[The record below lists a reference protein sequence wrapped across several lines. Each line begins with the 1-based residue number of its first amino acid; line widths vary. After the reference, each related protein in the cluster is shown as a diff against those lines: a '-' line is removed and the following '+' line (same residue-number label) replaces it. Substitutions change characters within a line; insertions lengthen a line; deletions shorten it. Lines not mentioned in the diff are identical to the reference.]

1 MTVAFI
7 AFCLSFISL
16 FLIYVILVL
25 ALNLQWGQAGILNFG
40 VVGFV
45 ALGAYITAICMLDP
59 STLEHVDV
67 GFGLPFPVAFVIAI
81 IVTGIIAWLV
91 SAIVRLGLEELAIIS
106 LAFAEFLHVAIA
118 NEEWLTGGTVGI
130 YISSLLD
137 EKLDLLGYS
146 VVFTVILLVAALL
159 VYYFTTKLNFSQ
171 FGRIANAIRQDE
183 IKAKSLGIDTV
194 SHRMKIFVIGSMIM
208 AAAGSLYVY
217 FGLRAVP
224 ELYPVGLTFAI
235 WIALILGG
243 TGNNLGAVLGM
254 GIYVLMDILAR
265 LYLTIPGHPEIAAG
279 LKFVIIGLLL
289 VILIIRRPEGILGP
303 KRSRYG

>member
-16 FLIYVILVL
+16 FLIYMILVL

-183 IKAKSLGIDTV
+183 VKAKSLGIDTV

-254 GIYVLMDILAR
+254 GIYMLMDILAR
-265 LYLTIPGHPEIAAG
+265 LYLNIPGHPEIAAG

>member
-16 FLIYVILVL
+16 FLIYMILVL

-254 GIYVLMDILAR
+254 GIYMLMDILAR
-265 LYLTIPGHPEIAAG
+265 LYLNIPGHPEIAAG

>member
-1 MTVAFI
+1 MTTAFI
-7 AFCLSFISL
+7 AFCLSFLAL
-16 FLIYVILVL
+16 FLVYVILVL

-40 VVGFV
+40 LVGFV

-67 GFGLPFPVAFVIAI
+67 GFGLPFPIAFVIAI

-91 SAIVRLGLEELAIIS
+91 SSIVRLGLEELAIIT
-106 LAFAEFLHVAIA
+106 LAFAEVVHITLS

-130 YISSLLD
+130 YFSSFLD
-137 EKLDLLGYS
+137 EKLDLLGYNI
-146 VVFTVILLVAALL
+146 VFCVILLIAALL
-159 VYYFTTKLNFSQ
+159 VYYFTRKLNFSQ

-194 SHRMKIFVIGSMIM
+194 SHRMKVFVIGSMIM

-224 ELYPVGLTFAI
+224 ELYPVGLTFAV

-243 TGNNLGAVLGM
+243 SGNNLGAVLGI
-254 GIYVLMDILAR
+254 GIYMLMDVLAR

-289 VILIIRRPEGILGP
+289 VVLIIRRPEGILGP
-303 KRSRYG
+303 KRSRYA

>member
-1 MTVAFI
+1 MTIPFV
-7 AFCLSFISL
+7 AFCLSFLAL

-40 VVGFV
+40 LVGFV

-67 GFGLPFPVAFVIAI
+67 GFNLPFPIAFVIAI
-81 IVTGIIAWLV
+81 TVTGIIAWLV
-91 SAIVRLGLEELAIIS
+91 SSIVRLGLEELAIIT
-106 LAFAEFLHVAIA
+106 LAFAEMVHITLA

-137 EKLDLLGYS
+137 DKLDLLGYNI
-146 VVFTVILLVAALL
+146 VFCVILLIAALL
-159 VYYFTTKLNFSQ
+159 VYYFTRKLNFSQ

-194 SHRMKIFVIGSMIM
+194 SHRMKVFVIGSMIM

-217 FGLRAVP
+217 FGLRVVP
-224 ELYPVGLTFAI
+224 ELYPVGLTFAV

-243 TGNNLGAVLGM
+243 SGNNRGAVLGI
-254 GIYVLMDILAR
+254 GIYMLMDIAAR
-265 LYLTIPGHPEIAAG
+265 LFLKIPDYPEIAAG

>member
-1 MTVAFI
+1 MTTAFI
-7 AFCLSFISL
+7 AFVLSFISL

-40 VVGFV
+40 LVGFV

-67 GFGLPFPVAFVIAI
+67 GFGLPFPIAFVIAI

-91 SAIVRLGLEELAIIS
+91 SSIVRLGLEELAIVT
-106 LAFAEFLHVAIA
+106 LAFAEVVHITLS

-137 EKLDLLGYS
+137 EKLDLLGYNI
-146 VVFTVILLVAALL
+146 VFCVILLIAALL
-159 VYYFTTKLNFSQ
+159 VYYFTRKLNFSQ

-194 SHRMKIFVIGSMIM
+194 SYRMKVFVIGSMIM

-224 ELYPVGLTFAI
+224 ELYPVGLTFAV

-243 TGNNLGAVLGM
+243 SGNNLGAVLGI
-254 GIYVLMDILAR
+254 GIYMLMDILAR

>member
-1 MTVAFI
+1 MTIPFV
-7 AFCLSFISL
+7 AFCLSFLAL

-40 VVGFV
+40 LVGFV

-67 GFGLPFPVAFVIAI
+67 GFNLPFPIAFVIAI
-81 IVTGIIAWLV
+81 TVTGIIAWLV
-91 SAIVRLGLEELAIIS
+91 SSIVRLGLEELAIIT
-106 LAFAEFLHVAIA
+106 LAFAEMVHITLA

-130 YISSLLD
+130 YIPSLLD
-137 EKLDLLGYS
+137 EKLDLLGYNI
-146 VVFTVILLVAALL
+146 VFCVILLIAALL
-159 VYYFTTKLNFSQ
+159 VYYFTRKLNFSQ

-194 SHRMKIFVIGSMIM
+194 SHRMKVFVIGSMIM

-217 FGLRAVP
+217 FGLRVVP
-224 ELYPVGLTFAI
+224 ELYPVGLTFAV

-243 TGNNLGAVLGM
+243 SGNNRGAVLGI
-254 GIYVLMDILAR
+254 GIYMLMDIAAR
-265 LYLTIPGHPEIAAG
+265 LFLKIPDYPEIAAG

>member
-7 AFCLSFISL
+7 AFCLSFVSL

-40 VVGFV
+40 LVGFV
-45 ALGAYITAICMLDP
+45 ALGAYTTAICMLDP
-59 STLEHVDV
+59 STLAHVDV

-91 SAIVRLGLEELAIIS
+91 SAIVRLGVEELAIIS
-106 LAFAEFLHVAIA
+106 LAFAEFLHVTIS

-137 EKLDLLGYS
+137 EKLDLLGYN
-146 VVFTVILLVAALL
+146 VVFTVILLVAVLL
-159 VYYFTTKLNFSQ
+159 VYYFTAKLNFSQ

-208 AAAGSLYVY
+208 AAAGSLYIY

-254 GIYVLMDILAR
+254 GIYMLLDMLAR
-265 LYLTIPGHPEIAAG
+265 LYLNIPGHPEIAAG